1 MMRVS
6 DGQNLTALVDAILA
20 RLRRHIPAGSARAY
34 SFALASVGAATAFE
48 FWIRWFDPQ
57 APPLIAYYPTVALC
71 ALLGGV
77 GPGMLTAL
85 TGGVT
90 AWWAFMLPAYSF
102 SLARH
107 GDRVTLVA
115 FAFASTFI
123 VFTSDYFRRAAKR
136 LEDEEQLRQ
145 LAVQELAHRLKNKI
159 ATIQA
164 IISVQLREHPEIRKD
179 ILDRL
184 QA

>member
-115 FAFASTFI
+115 FAFVSTFI
-123 VFTSDYFRRAAKR
+123 
-136 LEDEEQLRQ
+136 
-145 LAVQELAHRLKNKI
+145 
-159 ATIQA
+159 
-164 IISVQLREHPEIRKD
+164 
-179 ILDRL
+179 
-184 QA
+184 